1 MIQNLIFGVYLLI
14 SGFLGENLKAIFQH
28 FDTSINSIG
37 TDFNF
42 NDKIVGKFRI
52 KSHFLSK

>member
-14 SGFLGENLKAIFQH
+14 SGFLGENLKAVFQH

-37 TDFNF
+37 TDF